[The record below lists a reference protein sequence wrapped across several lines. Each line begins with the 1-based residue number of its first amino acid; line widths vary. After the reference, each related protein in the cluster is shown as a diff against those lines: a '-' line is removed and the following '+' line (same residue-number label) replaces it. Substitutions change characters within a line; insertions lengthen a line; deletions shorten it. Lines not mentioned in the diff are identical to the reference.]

1 MKNRYFA
8 FFAPSSQPYY
18 FAIRAHEKE
27 EVQLLINACSNY
39 TSKLREK
46 EIWYIGELTQ
56 FEIENFLHLYEII
69 DWVKKERSESDEKV

>member
-1 MKNRYFA
+1 MGLRYFA
-8 FFAPSSQPYY
+8 FFVPYSPIHY

-27 EVQLLINACSNY
+27 EVQLLINAYSNY

-46 EIWYIGELTQ
+46 EIWDIGELTQ

-69 DWVKKERSESDEKV
+69 D

>member
-8 FFAPSSQPYY
+8 FFSPSSQTPY

-39 TSKLREK
+39 TDKPRK
-46 EIWYIGELTQ
+46 EAVWYIGELTK

-69 DWVKKERSESDEKV
+69 DWVKKERSETNEKV